1 MSRWSFTFYR
11 GRNPL
16 NWALINGESKF
27 GITVHYVDEGIDT
40 GDIVEQRLYSITQ
53 EDNYQTLLDKAIN
66 ECANVL
72 FSAILKFHKVILKLL
87 SKRYSPCWNLFWNK
101 NHW

>member
-40 GDIVEQRLYSITQ
+40 EI
-53 EDNYQTLLDKAIN
+53 LL
-66 ECANVL
+66 
-72 FSAILKFHKVILKLL
+72 
-87 SKRYSPCWNLFWNK
+87 NK
-101 NHW
+101 GYIQ